1 MYLVET
7 EFLFGLRENDRWHKH
22 VSEIIELHQNGK
34 IEPLLCCSS
43 AFLEAG
49 VVLQSSGL
57 VPEQVEEALFLMKQ
71 RMAEANIVELGLN
84 SDDIVRLY
92 ELLRQF
98 NITYFDAMQAAV
110 ALGRRATLISN
121 DKTFK
126 QIGIKTIS
134 FKELTK
140 PLKE

>member
-1 MYLVET
+1 LYLVET
-7 EFLFGLRENDRWHKH
+7 EFLFGLRKSDKWHKH
-22 VSEIIELHQNGK
+22 VSEVIELHQNGK
-34 IEPLLCCSS
+34 IEPLFCCAS
-43 AFLEAG
+43 AFLEVG

-57 VPEQVEEALFLMKQ
+57 SPEQVEEALFLMKH
-71 RMAEANIVELGLN
+71 RMTEANIAELELN

-92 ELLRQF
+92 ELLRQYD
-98 NITYFDAMQAAV
+98 ITYFDALQGAV
-110 ALGRRATLISN
+110 ALGKKATLVTN
-121 DKTFK
+121 DETYK